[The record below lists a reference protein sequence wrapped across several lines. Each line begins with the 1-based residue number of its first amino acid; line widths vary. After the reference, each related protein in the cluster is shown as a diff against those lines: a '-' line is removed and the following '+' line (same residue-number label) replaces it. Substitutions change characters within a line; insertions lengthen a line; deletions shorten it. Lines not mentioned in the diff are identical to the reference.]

1 MPIARAVPED
11 ADEPELFCAGG
22 ASRGAG
28 HAVPFA
34 AAVFWAAL
42 AAHHAG
48 RAGRQERLAAVF
60 AAARARALRVVVFEA
75 LLAGVGGERN
85 APPGR
90 PVIGGLV
97 LVTFATLFF
106 VPVVC
111 SVLRKRDGSPV
122 LM

>member
-1 MPIARAVPED
+1 
-11 ADEPELFCAGG
+11 L
-22 ASRGAG
+22 SL
-28 HAVPFA
+28 
-34 AAVFWAAL
+34 AL
-42 AAHHAG
+42 G
-48 RAGRQERLAAVF
+48 E
-60 AAARARALRVVVFEA
+60 
-75 LLAGVGGERN
+75 GGERN